1 MPKNNTKDKSKD
13 NPKDRHKEDAQY
25 QKEEGIEK
33 KLPSDSSSQTDEDI
47 LTYQDPEEE
56 RTIESERPDGDM
68 RK

>member
-1 MPKNNTKDKSKD
+1 MMPKNNPNDKFKD
-13 NPKDRHKEDAQY
+13 DAQS
-25 QKEEGIEK
+25 QNPEGIEE

-47 LTYQDPEEE
+47 LTYENPEEE

>member
-1 MPKNNTKDKSKD
+1 MMPKNNPNDKFKDDAHSQ
-13 NPKDRHKEDAQY
+13 NP
-25 QKEEGIEK
+25 EGIEG

-47 LTYQDPEEE
+47 LTYENPEEE